1 MPNPVQSQRPDPE
14 RRSRLASR
22 FASAVGLALLLAVAL
37 AALNQWTS
45 VPVSAATLESQSGPG
60 VLTLTDGRTLEG
72 DITERADEVTI
83 NANGIVTTV
92 PRSQV
97 AAIEYGT
104 PEARLRRQ
112 LEGLGPDDADAR
124 LDVADEAVRR
134 GLLDLAQ
141 EITLD
146 VRDRNPANERAAAM
160 LDQIEHQRQM
170 QRARG
175 QGVRRAARE
184 AVGRALRPTTEN
196 VLNEEQINQIRQA
209 ELQESDALAGR
220 GRPRISFQDGVLKRF
235 VESQRNM
242 DFRVFNR
249 ADDITKAL
257 VILRESRDPDMLEDV
272 RIASH
277 PTSILEYLNRVQPI
291 ILNGCATSEC
301 HGGAAARSFALYG
314 DAREDA
320 ASYTNFYLLMNTSAR
335 VPKGAGGAFDGVP
348 AAETQPATDT
358 GPLGRLV
365 DRIQPDDSLLLNYM
379 LPRDKARF
387 PHPAVK
393 NYDGVVIGTD
403 QQNYQIVRRWIAE
416 SLNRLPGRGYGFSFR
431 LEVPTTQPATQ
442 PAEIPDAP
450 AGG

>member
-1 MPNPVQSQRPDPE
+1 MSIPVQSLRPEPE
-14 RRSRLASR
+14 RRCRFASRLAG
-22 FASAVGLALLLAVAL
+22 AAGLALLLAVGWGSL
-37 AALNQWTS
+37 GDWTS
-45 VPVSAATLESQSGPG
+45 ARACAAAMTSQSGPG

-97 AAIEYGT
+97 AGIEYGT
-104 PEARLRRQ
+104 PEERLRRR
-112 LEGLGPDDADAR
+112 LEALGPDDADAR

-146 VRDRNPANERAAAM
+146 VRDRNPANPRAAAM

-184 AVGRALRPTTEN
+184 AVGRALRPTAEN
-196 VLNEEQINQIRQA
+196 VLNQEQINQIRQA
-209 ELQESDALAGR
+209 ELQDSDAMAGR
-220 GRPRISFQDGVLKRF
+220 GRPRVSFRDGVLKRF

-242 DFRVFNR
+242 NFQEFNR

-314 DAREDA
+314 DARDDA
-320 ASYTNFYLLMNTSAR
+320 ASYTNFYVLMNTSAR
-335 VPKGAGGAFDGVP
+335 IPKVAGGAFDGVP

-358 GPLGRLV
+358 GPLGRLI
-365 DRIQPDDSLLLNYM
+365 DRVQPDDSLLLNYM

-393 NYDGVVIGTD
+393 NYDGLVIGTNE
-403 QQNYQIVRRWIAE
+403 QNYQIVRRWIAE

-431 LEVPTTQPATQ
+431 LEVPTTQPAAQ
-442 PAEIPDAP
+442 PEENPDP
-450 AGG
+450 PPGG